1 MPSQFMRE
9 RVYTRFPR
17 AYADDL
23 VAEGIVDAKDMLSKC
38 LSWMSADDVRE
49 MLDANEL
56 SPRFAPEDEKF
67 CQTCAAEDIIHC
79 DCIEVDGEMI
89 PASEATSAD
98 QF

>member
-1 MPSQFMRE
+1 LILSS
-9 RVYTRFPR
+9 VYFVLTIENTEKNEMSAFQDRFFQKQPR

-56 SPRFAPEDEKF
+56 SPRFDE
-67 CQTCAAEDIIHC
+67 
-79 DCIEVDGEMI
+79 EVD
-89 PASEATSAD
+89 
-98 QF
+98 